1 MKSEKELMKL
11 SDGRG
16 EPMMFSTGI
25 INVLEQRGWV
35 LANDDKNDAQE
46 EVRDKEDGEIAV
58 ADEATRGES
67 TLPHK
72 GKRKSS

>member
-1 MKSEKELMKL
+1 MKSEKKLMKL

-35 LANDDKNDAQE
+35 LANDDKYDAQE
-46 EVRDKEDGEIAV
+46 EVRDKEDG
-58 ADEATRGES
+58 
-67 TLPHK
+67 
-72 GKRKSS
+72 